1 MHYVLISKY
10 HWSKM
15 RGAVSPFYRT
25 VRRLEDSW
33 LLQGVTPQG
42 KGVCRAPISSE
53 QLRRKKRQVLCED
66 VFKMR
71 PQKPE
76 GKMVEQSY
84 VWTMMNLCP
93 SLSCLSQKATGIK
106 NHSWWPIGLLALMTG
121 RCVALWSS
129 CTNRSLWNR
138 AGPRPV
144 RPRHTDQS
152 PHGAT
157 MAVACHACPVGRQM
171 EQGSSDACNLWAQQ
185 FCLVTEWLCIEGFF
199 FGNMS

>member
-1 MHYVLISKY
+1 
-10 HWSKM
+10 
-15 RGAVSPFYRT
+15 
-25 VRRLEDSW
+25 
-33 LLQGVTPQG
+33 
-42 KGVCRAPISSE
+42 
-53 QLRRKKRQVLCED
+53 
-66 VFKMR
+66 MR

-199 FGNMS
+199 FWKYVITEWGQSVLSPEIMWKFIICAPVEYKGQGSYFFHNIDVCRLTFEKKGHRGFLWPLFPSSAIGKLTA